1 MRINFEKVKYK
12 NILSTGNVFTTIELN
27 QVPSTLI
34 AGSNGSGKS
43 TLLDAIVFGLYGRP
57 FRNINKAQL
66 VNSIN
71 NKELVVE
78 LYFSAGGDKY
88 KIVRGIK
95 PNVFEIWKNGAMI
108 NQDASVRD
116 YQEFLE
122 TNILGINFKAFNQIV
137 VLGSATYIPFMELR
151 AYQRREIIEDL
162 LDIGVFTVMGTLA
175 KDRMSGTKTEIND
188 NKYEIEITENNI
200 QSAEENN
207 EEIRKL
213 KTVEVDKIKG
223 KMTEHIDLIE
233 DKNKIIDAQDE
244 IIKTLY
250 DDISDKPDEKEKF
263 QKATE
268 KRAELE
274 RNRIAFDKELSFY
287 EHNDDCPTCKQGIAH
302 DFKQEQI
309 LDKNQQK
316 AQIEKGLEATSIV
329 IRKHQERLNSI
340 SKIEDSIQEVNFKIS
355 EHRAELNSI
364 SKIEDS
370 IQEVNFKISEHR
382 AEIKM
387 AKNALIQYKKDLDNA
402 QKEVDE
408 VDTTKLDNLQK
419 KLEKQIE
426 IRTKLLDEH
435 EVLNIVQ
442 TILRDGGIKARIIA
456 QYIPVINKLINKYLA
471 AFDLFVDFHLD
482 EEFNEVIRSRFR
494 DKFTYASFSEGEKL
508 RITLSIMLAWRS
520 VAKLR
525 SSVSTNLL
533 ILDETLDGALDGVG
547 IESLIE
553 TLHGLNSDDNIFVIS
568 HRGDQFA
575 EKFENNLK
583 FEKIKNFS
591 ELAA

>member
-12 NILSTGNVFTTIELN
+12 NILSTGNVFTTVDLN
-27 QVPSTLI
+27 LVPSTLI

-43 TLLDAIVFGLYGRP
+43 TLLDAIVFGLYGRA
-57 FRNINKAQL
+57 FRDITKIQL

-71 NKELVVE
+71 NKELIVE
-78 LYFSAGGDKY
+78 LYFTAGGDKY
-88 KIVRGIK
+88 KILRGIK
-95 PNVFEIWKNGAMI
+95 PNLFEIWKNGVMI
-108 NQDASVRD
+108 NKDASIRD
-116 YQEFLE
+116 YQGFLE
-122 TNILGINFKAFNQIV
+122 DDILGINFKAFNQIV

-162 LDIGVFTVMGTLA
+162 LDIQVFSVMGTLA
-175 KDRMSGTKTEIND
+175 KERMSSIKTDITD
-188 NKYEIEITENNI
+188 NKYDIEMVESKIVSQQESD
-200 QSAEENN
+200 QA
-207 EEIRKL
+207 IRNL
-213 KTVEVDKIKG
+213 KSIEVDKIKE
-223 KMTEHIDLIE
+223 KMSSHIDEIE
-233 DKNKIIDAQDE
+233 TKNSIIDAQDE
-244 IIKTLY
+244 VIKVLY
-250 DDISDKPDEKEKF
+250 DDISDKPEEKKKF
-263 QKATE
+263 QEATE

-274 RNRIAFDKELSFY
+274 RNRVAFEKELSFY

-309 LDKNQQK
+309 IDKNQQK
-316 AQIEKGLEATSIV
+316 ARIEKGLVDIADVLT
-329 IRKHQERLNSI
+329 KHQTRLGSI
-340 SKIEDSIQEVNFKIS
+340 SKIEEQIQSVNFKIS
-355 EHRAELNSI
+355 EI
-364 SKIEDS
+364 
-370 IQEVNFKISEHR
+370 R

-387 AKNALIQYKKDLDNA
+387 SKNALMSYKKELDNA
-402 QKEVDE
+402 QKEVAE
-408 VDTTKLDNLQK
+408 IDTSKLENLQNRIDT
-419 KLEKQIE
+419 LTTT
-426 IRTKLLDEH
+426 RTELLDEH

-442 TILRDGGIKARIIA
+442 MILRDGGIKAKIIS

-471 AFDLFVDFHLD
+471 AFDLFVDFQLD

-553 TLHGLNSDDNIFVIS
+553 TLHGLNNDDNIFVIS

-591 ELAA
+591 ELVQ

>member
-12 NILSTGNVFTTIELN
+12 NILSTGNVFTTVELN
-27 QVPSTLI
+27 IVPSTLI

-71 NKELVVE
+71 NKELIVE

-88 KIVRGIK
+88 KILRGIK
-95 PNVFEIWKNGAMI
+95 PNLFEIWKNGAMI
-108 NQDASVRD
+108 NKDASIRD
-116 YQEFLE
+116 YQGFLE
-122 TNILGINFKAFNQIV
+122 DDILGINFKAFNQIV

-162 LDIGVFTVMGTLA
+162 LDIQVFSVMGTLA
-175 KDRMSGTKTEIND
+175 KERMSGIKTDINE
-188 NKYEIEITENNI
+188 NKYDIEMVESKIVSQED
-200 QSAEENN
+200 SDAA
-207 EEIRKL
+207 IRNL
-213 KTVEVDKIKG
+213 KSIEVDKIKD
-223 KMTEHIDLIE
+223 KMTGHIDEIE
-233 DKNKIIDAQDE
+233 TKNTTIDSQDE
-244 IIKTLY
+244 AIKVLY
-250 DDISDKPDEKEKF
+250 DDIADKPEEKKKF
-263 QKATE
+263 QEATE

-274 RNRIAFDKELSFY
+274 RNRVAFEKELSFY

-309 LDKNQQK
+309 IDKNQQK
-316 AQIEKGLEATSIV
+316 AKIEKGLVDIADVLTT
-329 IRKHQERLNSI
+329 HQTRLGSI
-340 SKIEDSIQEVNFKIS
+340 SKIEEQIQSVNFKIS
-355 EHRAELNSI
+355 EI
-364 SKIEDS
+364 
-370 IQEVNFKISEHR
+370 R

-387 AKNALIQYKKDLDNA
+387 SKNALMSYKKELDNA
-402 QKEVDE
+402 QKEVAE
-408 VDTTKLDNLQK
+408 IDTSKLENLQNRIDT
-419 KLEKQIE
+419 LTTA
-426 IRTKLLDEH
+426 RTELLDEH

-442 TILRDGGIKARIIA
+442 LILRDGGIKAKIIS

-471 AFDLFVDFHLD
+471 AFDLFVDFQLD
-482 EEFNEVIRSRFR
+482 ENFDEVIRSRFR

-553 TLHGLNSDDNIFVIS
+553 TLHGLNNDDNIFVIS

-591 ELAA
+591 ELVQ

>member
-12 NILSTGNVFTTIELN
+12 NILSTGNVFTTVELN
-27 QVPSTLI
+27 NVPSTLI

-71 NKELVVE
+71 NKELIVE
-78 LYFSAGGDKY
+78 LYFTAGGDKY
-88 KIVRGIK
+88 KILRGIK
-95 PNVFEIWKNGAMI
+95 PNLFEIWKNGAMI
-108 NQDASVRD
+108 NKDASIRD
-116 YQEFLE
+116 YQGFLE
-122 TNILGINFKAFNQIV
+122 DDILGINFKAFNQIV

-162 LDIGVFTVMGTLA
+162 LDIQVFSVMGTLA
-175 KDRMSGTKTEIND
+175 KERMSSIKTDINE
-188 NKYEIEITENNI
+188 NKYDIEMVESKIVS
-200 QSAEENN
+200 QEESD
-207 EEIRKL
+207 EAIRNL
-213 KTVEVDKIKG
+213 KSIEVDKIKE
-223 KMTEHIDLIE
+223 KMGGHIDDIE
-233 DKNKIIDAQDE
+233 TKNSTIDSQDE
-244 IIKTLY
+244 IIKVLY
-250 DDISDKPDEKEKF
+250 DDISDKPEEKKKF
-263 QKATE
+263 SDATE

-274 RNRIAFDKELSFY
+274 RSRVAFEKELSFY

-309 LDKNQQK
+309 IDKNQQK
-316 AQIEKGLEATSIV
+316 ARIEKGLVEIADVLT
-329 IRKHQERLNSI
+329 KHQTRLGSI
-340 SKIEDSIQEVNFKIS
+340 SKIEEQIQSVNFKIS
-355 EHRAELNSI
+355 EI
-364 SKIEDS
+364 
-370 IQEVNFKISEHR
+370 R

-387 AKNALIQYKKDLDNA
+387 SKNALMSYKKELDNA
-402 QKEVDE
+402 QKEVAE
-408 VDTTKLDNLQK
+408 IDTSKLENLQNRID
-419 KLEKQIE
+419 KLTAR
-426 IRTKLLDEH
+426 RTELLDEH

-442 TILRDGGIKARIIA
+442 LILRDGGIKAKIIS

-471 AFDLFVDFHLD
+471 AFDLFVDFQLD

-553 TLHGLNSDDNIFVIS
+553 TLHGLNNDDNIFVIS

-591 ELAA
+591 ELVQ

>member
-12 NILSTGNVFTTIELN
+12 NILSTGNVFTTVELN
-27 QVPSTLI
+27 NVPSTLI

-71 NKELVVE
+71 NKELIVE
-78 LYFSAGGDKY
+78 LYFTAGGDKY
-88 KIVRGIK
+88 KILRGIK
-95 PNVFEIWKNGAMI
+95 PNLFEIWKNGAMI
-108 NQDASVRD
+108 NKDASIRD
-116 YQEFLE
+116 YQGFLE
-122 TNILGINFKAFNQIV
+122 DDILGINFKAFNQIV

-162 LDIGVFTVMGTLA
+162 LDIQVFSVMGTLA
-175 KDRMSGTKTEIND
+175 KERMSAIKTDINE
-188 NKYEIEITENNI
+188 NKYDIEMVESKIVS
-200 QSAEENN
+200 QEESD
-207 EEIRKL
+207 EAIRNL
-213 KTVEVDKIKG
+213 KSIEVDKIKE
-223 KMTEHIDLIE
+223 KMSGHIDDIE
-233 DKNKIIDAQDE
+233 TKNSTIDSQDE
-244 IIKTLY
+244 IIKVLY
-250 DDISDKPDEKEKF
+250 DDISDKPEEKKKF
-263 QKATE
+263 SDATE

-274 RNRIAFDKELSFY
+274 RSRVAFEKELSFY

-302 DFKQEQI
+302 EFKQEQI
-309 LDKNQQK
+309 IDKNQQK
-316 AQIEKGLEATSIV
+316 AGIEKGLVDIATTIK
-329 IRKHQERLNSI
+329 KHQDRLGSI
-340 SKIEDSIQEVNFKIS
+340 SKIEEQIQAVNFKIS
-355 EHRAELNSI
+355 EI
-364 SKIEDS
+364 
-370 IQEVNFKISEHR
+370 R

-387 AKNALIQYKKDLDNA
+387 SKNALMSYKKELDNA
-402 QKEVDE
+402 QKEVAE
-408 VDTTKLDNLQK
+408 IDTSKLENLQK
-419 KLEKQIE
+419 KLDKQIE

-442 TILRDGGIKARIIA
+442 TILRDGGIKAKIIS

-471 AFDLFVDFHLD
+471 AFDLFVDFQLD

-553 TLHGLNSDDNIFVIS
+553 TLHGLNNDDNIFVIS

-591 ELAA
+591 ELVQ

>member
-12 NILSTGNVFTTIELN
+12 NILSTGNVFTTVDLN
-27 QVPSTLI
+27 LVPSTLI

-43 TLLDAIVFGLYGRP
+43 TLLDAIVFGLYGRA
-57 FRNINKAQL
+57 FRDITKIQL

-71 NKELVVE
+71 NKELIVE
-78 LYFSAGGDKY
+78 LYFTAGGDKY
-88 KIVRGIK
+88 KILRGIK
-95 PNVFEIWKNGAMI
+95 PNLFEIWKNGVMI
-108 NQDASVRD
+108 NKDASIRD
-116 YQEFLE
+116 YQGFLE
-122 TNILGINFKAFNQIV
+122 DDILGINFKAFNQIV

-162 LDIGVFTVMGTLA
+162 LDIQVFSVMGTLA
-175 KDRMSGTKTEIND
+175 KERMSSIKTDITD
-188 NKYEIEITENNI
+188 NKYDIEMVESKIVSQQESD
-200 QSAEENN
+200 QA
-207 EEIRKL
+207 IRNL
-213 KTVEVDKIKG
+213 KSIEVDKIKE
-223 KMTEHIDLIE
+223 KMSSHIDEIE
-233 DKNKIIDAQDE
+233 TKNSIIDAQDE
-244 IIKTLY
+244 VIKVLY
-250 DDISDKPDEKEKF
+250 DDISDKPEEKKKF
-263 QKATE
+263 QEATE

-274 RNRIAFDKELSFY
+274 RNRVAFEKELSFY

-309 LDKNQQK
+309 IDKNQQK
-316 AQIEKGLEATSIV
+316 ARIEKGLVDIADVLT
-329 IRKHQERLNSI
+329 KHQTRLGSI
-340 SKIEDSIQEVNFKIS
+340 SKIEEQIQSVNFKIS
-355 EHRAELNSI
+355 EI
-364 SKIEDS
+364 
-370 IQEVNFKISEHR
+370 R

-387 AKNALIQYKKDLDNA
+387 SKNALMSYKKELDNA
-402 QKEVDE
+402 QKEVAE
-408 VDTTKLDNLQK
+408 IDTSKLENLQNRIDT
-419 KLEKQIE
+419 LTTT
-426 IRTKLLDEH
+426 RTELLDEH

-442 TILRDGGIKARIIA
+442 MILRDGGIKAKIIS

-471 AFDLFVDFHLD
+471 AFDLFVDFQLD

-508 RITLSIMLAWRS
+508 RITLSIMLALRS

-553 TLHGLNSDDNIFVIS
+553 TLHGLNNDDNIFVIS

-591 ELAA
+591 ELVQ

>member
-12 NILSTGNVFTTIELN
+12 NILSTGNVFTTVDLN
-27 QVPSTLI
+27 LVPSTLI

-43 TLLDAIVFGLYGRP
+43 TLLDAIVFGLYGRA
-57 FRNINKAQL
+57 FRDITKIQL

-71 NKELVVE
+71 NKELIVE
-78 LYFSAGGDKY
+78 LYFTAGGDKY
-88 KIVRGIK
+88 KILRGIK
-95 PNVFEIWKNGAMI
+95 PNLFEIWKNGVMI
-108 NQDASVRD
+108 NKDASIRD
-116 YQEFLE
+116 YQGFLE
-122 TNILGINFKAFNQIV
+122 DDILGINFKAFNQIV

-162 LDIGVFTVMGTLA
+162 LDIQVFSVMGTLA
-175 KDRMSGTKTEIND
+175 KERMTSIKTDINE
-188 NKYEIEITENNI
+188 NKYDIEMVESKIVSQQESD
-200 QSAEENN
+200 QA
-207 EEIRKL
+207 IRNL
-213 KTVEVDKIKG
+213 KSIEVDKIKE
-223 KMTEHIDLIE
+223 KMSSHIDEIE
-233 DKNKIIDAQDE
+233 IKNSIIDAQDE
-244 IIKTLY
+244 VIKVLY
-250 DDISDKPDEKEKF
+250 DDISDKPEEKKKF
-263 QKATE
+263 QEATE

-274 RNRIAFDKELSFY
+274 RNRVAFEKELSFY

-309 LDKNQQK
+309 IDKNQQK
-316 AQIEKGLEATSIV
+316 ARIEKGLVDIADVLT
-329 IRKHQERLNSI
+329 KHQTRLGSI
-340 SKIEDSIQEVNFKIS
+340 SKIEEQIQSVNFKIS
-355 EHRAELNSI
+355 EI
-364 SKIEDS
+364 
-370 IQEVNFKISEHR
+370 R

-387 AKNALIQYKKDLDNA
+387 SKNALMSYKKELDNA
-402 QKEVDE
+402 QKEVAE
-408 VDTTKLDNLQK
+408 IDTSKLENLQNRIDT
-419 KLEKQIE
+419 LTTT
-426 IRTKLLDEH
+426 RTELLDEH

-442 TILRDGGIKARIIA
+442 MILRDGGIKAKIIS

-471 AFDLFVDFHLD
+471 AFDLFVDFQLD

-553 TLHGLNSDDNIFVIS
+553 TLHGLNNDDNIFVIS

-591 ELAA
+591 ELVQ

>member
-12 NILSTGNVFTTIELN
+12 NILSTGNTFTTVDLN
-27 QVPSTLI
+27 LVPSTLI

-71 NKELVVE
+71 NKELIVE
-78 LYFSAGGDKY
+78 LYFKAASDKY
-88 KIVRGIK
+88 MIRRGIK
-95 PNVFEIWKNGAMI
+95 PNIFEIWKNGAMI
-108 NQDASVRD
+108 NKDASIRD
-116 YQEFLE
+116 YQGFLE
-122 TNILGINFKAFNQIV
+122 DSILGINFKAFNQIV

-162 LDIGVFTVMGTLA
+162 LDIQVFSVMGTLA
-175 KDRMSGTKTEIND
+175 KERMSAIKTDIND
-188 NKYEIEITENNI
+188 NKYNIEIIDSKIES
-200 QSAEENN
+200 QEESD
-207 EEIRKL
+207 EAIRNL
-213 KTVEVDKIKG
+213 KSIEVDKIKD
-223 KMTEHIDLIE
+223 KMSGHIDEIE
-233 DKNKIIDAQDE
+233 TKNTTIDTQDDV
-244 IIKTLY
+244 IKTLY
-250 DDISDKPDEKEKF
+250 EDISDKPDEKAKY
-263 QKATE
+263 TE
-268 KRAELE
+268 ASEQRAELE
-274 RNRIAFDKELSFY
+274 RNRKAFEKELSFY
-287 EHNDDCPTCKQGIAH
+287 EHNDDCPTCKQGIDH

-309 LDKNQQK
+309 IDKNQRK
-316 AQIEKGLEATSIV
+316 AAIEAGLVTVASDIETHT
-329 IRKHQERLNSI
+329 KRLNSI
-340 SKIEDSIQEVNFKIS
+340 SKIEEQIQSVNFKIS
-355 EHRAELNSI
+355 ET
-364 SKIEDS
+364 
-370 IQEVNFKISEHR
+370 R

-387 AKNALIQYKKDLDNA
+387 AKNALLSYKKDLDTA
-402 QKEVDE
+402 KKEVDE
-408 VDTTKLDNLQK
+408 VDTSKLIALQQAVINLQDV
-419 KLEKQIE
+419 
-426 IRTKLLDEH
+426 RSKLLDEH

-442 TILRDGGIKARIIA
+442 LILRDGGIKAKIIS

-471 AFDLFVDFHLD
+471 AFDLFVDFQLD
-482 EEFNEVIRSRFR
+482 ENFDEVIRSRFR

-553 TLHGLNSDDNIFVIS
+553 TLHGLNNDDNIFVIS

-591 ELAA
+591 ELVQ

>member
-12 NILSTGNVFTTIELN
+12 NILSTGNVFTTVELN
-27 QVPSTLI
+27 IVPSTLI

-71 NKELVVE
+71 NKDLIVE

-88 KIVRGIK
+88 KILRGIK
-95 PNVFEIWKNGAMI
+95 PNLFEIWKNGAMI
-108 NQDASVRD
+108 NKDASIRD
-116 YQEFLE
+116 YQGFLE
-122 TNILGINFKAFNQIV
+122 DDILGINFKAFNQIV

-162 LDIGVFTVMGTLA
+162 LDIQVFSVMGTLA
-175 KDRMSGTKTEIND
+175 KERMSSLKTDINE
-188 NKYEIEITENNI
+188 NKYDIEMVESKIVSQED
-200 QSAEENN
+200 SDAA
-207 EEIRKL
+207 IRNL
-213 KTVEVDKIKG
+213 KSIEVDKIKD
-223 KMTEHIDLIE
+223 KMAGHIDEIE
-233 DKNKIIDAQDE
+233 TKNGTIDVQDD
-244 IIKTLY
+244 IIKVLY
-250 DDISDKPDEKEKF
+250 DDISDKPEEKKKF
-263 QKATE
+263 SDATE
-268 KRAELE
+268 KRADLE
-274 RNRIAFDKELSFY
+274 RSRVAFEKELSFY

-309 LDKNQQK
+309 IDKNQQK
-316 AQIEKGLEATSIV
+316 AGIEKGLVEIADVLT
-329 IRKHQERLNSI
+329 KHQTRLGSI
-340 SKIEDSIQEVNFKIS
+340 SKIEEQIQSVNFKIS
-355 EHRAELNSI
+355 EI
-364 SKIEDS
+364 
-370 IQEVNFKISEHR
+370 R

-387 AKNALIQYKKDLDNA
+387 SKNALMSYKKELDNA
-402 QKEVDE
+402 QKEVAE
-408 VDTTKLDNLQK
+408 IDTSKLENLQNK
-419 KLEKQIE
+419 IDTLTTNRSE
-426 IRTKLLDEH
+426 LLDEH

-442 TILRDGGIKARIIA
+442 LILRDGGIKAKIIS

-471 AFDLFVDFHLD
+471 AFDLFVDFQLD

-553 TLHGLNSDDNIFVIS
+553 TLHGLNNDDNIFVIS

-591 ELAA
+591 ELVQ

>member
-12 NILSTGNVFTTIELN
+12 NILSTGNVFTTVELN
-27 QVPSTLI
+27 TVPSTLI

-71 NKELVVE
+71 NKELIVE
-78 LYFSAGGDKY
+78 LYFTAGGDKY
-88 KIVRGIK
+88 KILRGIK
-95 PNVFEIWKNGAMI
+95 PNLFEIWKNGAMI
-108 NQDASVRD
+108 NKDASIRD
-116 YQEFLE
+116 YQGFLE
-122 TNILGINFKAFNQIV
+122 DDILGINFKAFNQIV

-162 LDIGVFTVMGTLA
+162 LDIQVFSVMGTLA
-175 KDRMSGTKTEIND
+175 KERMSSIKTDITD
-188 NKYEIEITENNI
+188 NKYDIEMVESKISSQQENDE
-200 QSAEENN
+200 A
-207 EEIRKL
+207 IRNL
-213 KTVEVDKIKG
+213 KTIEVDKIKE
-223 KMTEHIDLIE
+223 KMGGHIE
-233 DKNKIIDAQDE
+233 DIENKNGTIDTQDE
-244 IIKTLY
+244 IIKVLY
-250 DDISDKPDEKEKF
+250 DDISDKPDEKQKF
-263 QKATE
+263 ADATE

-274 RNRIAFDKELSFY
+274 RSRVQFEKELSFY

-309 LDKNQQK
+309 IDKNQQK
-316 AQIEKGLEATSIV
+316 AGIEKGLVDIADVLT
-329 IRKHQERLNSI
+329 KHQTRLGSI
-340 SKIEDSIQEVNFKIS
+340 SKIEEQIQSVNFKIS
-355 EHRAELNSI
+355 EI
-364 SKIEDS
+364 
-370 IQEVNFKISEHR
+370 R

-387 AKNALIQYKKDLDNA
+387 SKNALVAYKKELDNA
-402 QKEVDE
+402 QKEVSE
-408 VDTTKLDNLQK
+408 IDTSKLENLQK
-419 KLEKQIE
+419 RIDKLTAS
-426 IRTKLLDEH
+426 RTELLDEH

-442 TILRDGGIKARIIA
+442 LILRDGGIKAKIIS

-471 AFDLFVDFHLD
+471 AFDLFVDFQLD

-553 TLHGLNSDDNIFVIS
+553 TLHGLNNDDNIFVIS

-591 ELAA
+591 ELVQ

>member
-78 LYFSAGGDKY
+78 LYFNAGGNKY
-88 KIVRGIK
+88 MIRRGIK
-95 PNVFEIWKNGAMI
+95 PNIFEIWKDGAMI

-122 TNILGINFKAFNQIV
+122 SNILGINFKAFNQIV

-162 LDIGVFTVMGTLA
+162 LDIQVFSVMGTLA
-175 KDRMSGTKTEIND
+175 KDRMSGIKTEIND

-250 DDISDKPDEKEKF
+250 DDISDKPEEKEKF

-274 RNRIAFDKELSFY
+274 RNRVAFDKELSFY

-309 LDKNQQK
+309 MDKNQQK
-316 AQIEKGLEATSIV
+316 AHIEKGLVDIDK
-329 IRKHQERLNSI
+329 IIKKHQDRLG
-340 SKIEDSIQEVNFKIS
+340 
-355 EHRAELNSI
+355 SI

-387 AKNALIQYKKDLDNA
+387 AKNALLAYKKDLDNA

-408 VDTTKLDNLQK
+408 VDTSKLDKLQK
-419 KLEKQIE
+419 KLEKQVE
-426 IRTKLLDEH
+426 VRTKLLDEH

-442 TILRDGGIKARIIA
+442 TILRDGGIKAKIIA

-471 AFDLFVDFHLD
+471 AFDLFVDFQLD

>member
-12 NILSTGNVFTTIELN
+12 NILSTGNVFTTVDLN
-27 QVPSTLI
+27 LVPSTLI

-71 NKELVVE
+71 NKELIVE

-88 KIVRGIK
+88 KINRGIK
-95 PNVFEIWKNGAMI
+95 PNLFEIWKNGAMI
-108 NQDASVRD
+108 NKDASIRD
-116 YQEFLE
+116 YQGFLE
-122 TNILGINFKAFNQIV
+122 ESILGINFKAFNQIV

-162 LDIGVFTVMGTLA
+162 LDIQVFSVMGTLA
-175 KDRMSGTKTEIND
+175 KERMSSIKTDIND
-188 NKYEIEITENNI
+188 NKYNIEIVDSKIVSQED
-200 QSAEENN
+200 SDAA
-207 EEIRKL
+207 IRNL
-213 KTVEVDKIKG
+213 KSIEVDKIKD
-223 KMTEHIDLIE
+223 KMSGHIDSIE
-233 DKNKIIDAQDE
+233 IKNTTIDAQDE
-244 IIKTLY
+244 IMKVLY
-250 DDISDKPDEKEKF
+250 DDISDKPAEKAKYTTAQE
-263 QKATE
+263 Q
-268 KRAELE
+268 RAELE
-274 RNRIAFDKELSFY
+274 RNRKAFEKELSFY

-302 DFKQEQI
+302 DFKESQI
-309 LDKNQQK
+309 LEKNQK
-316 AQIEKGLEATSIV
+316 KDEIENGLVSLTETIETHT
-329 IRKHQERLNSI
+329 KRLNSI
-340 SKIEDSIQEVNFKIS
+340 SKIEEQIQSVNFKIS
-355 EHRAELNSI
+355 ET
-364 SKIEDS
+364 
-370 IQEVNFKISEHR
+370 R

-387 AKNALIQYKKDLDNA
+387 AKNALMSYKKDLENA
-402 QKEVDE
+402 KKEVEE
-408 VDTTKLDNLQK
+408 VDTSKLIALQKAIDNLTTV
-419 KLEKQIE
+419 
-426 IRTKLLDEH
+426 RTKLLDEH

-442 TILRDGGIKARIIA
+442 LILRDGGIKAKIIS

-471 AFDLFVDFHLD
+471 AFDLFVDFQLD
-482 EEFNEVIRSRFR
+482 ENFDEVIRSRFR

-553 TLHGLNSDDNIFVIS
+553 TLHGLNNDDNIFVIS

-591 ELAA
+591 ELVQ

>member
-34 AGSNGSGKS
+34 AGANGSGKS

-57 FRNINKAQL
+57 FRNINKNQL
-66 VNSIN
+66 INSIN
-71 NKELVVE
+71 NKELIVE
-78 LYFSAGGDKY
+78 LYFSAGGNKY
-88 KIVRGIK
+88 MIRRGIK
-95 PNVFEIWKNGAMI
+95 PNIFEIYKDGAMI

-122 TNILGINFKAFNQIV
+122 SNILGINFKAFNQIV

-162 LDIGVFTVMGTLA
+162 LDIGVFSVMGTLA
-175 KDRMSGTKTEIND
+175 KDRMSNTKTEIND

-200 QSAEENN
+200 RAAEENN

-213 KTVEVDKIKG
+213 KTIAVDQIKQ
-223 KMTEHIDLIE
+223 KMSEHIDLIE
-233 DKNKIIDAQDE
+233 TKNDLIDAEETKMQTKYDE
-244 IIKTLY
+244 
-250 DDISDKPDEKEKF
+250 ISDKASEKEKF
-263 QKATE
+263 QKATD
-268 KRAELE
+268 KRSDLE
-274 RNRIAFDKELSFY
+274 RSRLAFDKELSFY

-302 DFKQEQI
+302 DFKQQQI

-316 AQIEKGLEATSIV
+316 AHIEKGLLDTAAV
-329 IRKHQERLNSI
+329 IKRHQDRLAAI
-340 SKIEDSIQEVNFKIS
+340 SKIEDEIQSINFKIS
-355 EHRAELNSI
+355 EI
-364 SKIEDS
+364 
-370 IQEVNFKISEHR
+370 R

-387 AKNALIQYKKDLDNA
+387 SKNALITYKKDLDDA

-408 VDTTKLDNLQK
+408 VDTTKLDTLQK
-419 KLEKQIE
+419 KLNKQIE

-435 EVLNIVQ
+435 EVLNVVQ
-442 TILRDGGIKARIIA
+442 TILRDGGIKAKIIS

-525 SSVSTNLL
+525 NSVSTNLL

-575 EKFENNLK
+575 EKFENNLR

>member
-12 NILSTGNVFTTIELN
+12 NILSTGNVFTTIPLN
-27 QVPSTLI
+27 EVPSTLI

-71 NKELVVE
+71 NKELIVE

-88 KIVRGIK
+88 MIRRGIK
-95 PNVFEIWKNGAMI
+95 PNLFEIWKNGAMI

-116 YQEFLE
+116 YQAFLE
-122 TNILGINFKAFNQIV
+122 DSILGINFKAFNQIV

-162 LDIGVFTVMGTLA
+162 LDIQVFSVMGTLA
-175 KDRMSGTKTEIND
+175 KERMSSIKTDIND
-188 NKYEIEITENNI
+188 NKYDIEMVENNI
-200 QSAEENN
+200 ESAKENN
-207 EEIRKL
+207 EAIKKI
-213 KTVEVDKIKG
+213 KTVEVDKIKE
-223 KMTEHIDLIE
+223 KMGGHIDDIE
-233 DKNKIIDAQDE
+233 TKNSTIDTQDE
-244 IIKTLY
+244 IMKVLY
-250 DDISDKPDEKEKF
+250 DDISDKPDEKQKF
-263 QKATE
+263 SDATE

-274 RNRIAFDKELSFY
+274 RSRVQFEKELSFY

-309 LDKNQQK
+309 IDKNQQK
-316 AQIEKGLEATSIV
+316 AGIEKGLVDIAETI
-329 IRKHQERLNSI
+329 KTHQDRLGSI
-340 SKIEDSIQEVNFKIS
+340 SKIEEQIQSVNFKIS
-355 EHRAELNSI
+355 EI
-364 SKIEDS
+364 
-370 IQEVNFKISEHR
+370 R

-387 AKNALIQYKKDLDNA
+387 SKNALVAYKKELDNA

-408 VDTTKLDNLQK
+408 VDTSKLENLQK
-419 KLEKQIE
+419 KLDKQVD
-426 IRTKLLDEH
+426 IRTQLLDEH

-442 TILRDGGIKARIIA
+442 TILRDGGIKAKIIS

-471 AFDLFVDFHLD
+471 AFDLFVDFQLD

-553 TLHGLNSDDNIFVIS
+553 TLHGLNNDDNIFVIS

-591 ELAA
+591 ELAQ

>member
-12 NILSTGNVFTTIELN
+12 NILSTGNVFTTIPLN
-27 QVPSTLI
+27 EVPSTLI

-71 NKELVVE
+71 NKELIVE

-88 KIVRGIK
+88 MIRRGIK
-95 PNVFEIWKNGAMI
+95 PNLFEIWKNGAMI

-116 YQEFLE
+116 YQAFLE
-122 TNILGINFKAFNQIV
+122 ESILGINFKAFNQIV

-162 LDIGVFTVMGTLA
+162 LDIQVFSVMGTLA
-175 KDRMSGTKTEIND
+175 KERMSAIKTDIND
-188 NKYEIEITENNI
+188 NKYDIEMVENNI
-200 QSAEENN
+200 ESAKENN
-207 EEIRKL
+207 EAIKKI
-213 KTVEVDKIKG
+213 KTVEVDKIKE
-223 KMTEHIDLIE
+223 KMSSHIDDIE
-233 DKNKIIDAQDE
+233 TKNSTIDTQDE
-244 IIKTLY
+244 IMKVLY
-250 DDISDKPDEKEKF
+250 DDISDKPDEKQKF
-263 QKATE
+263 ADATE

-274 RNRIAFDKELSFY
+274 RSRVQFEKELSFY

-309 LDKNQQK
+309 IDKNQQK
-316 AQIEKGLEATSIV
+316 AGIEKGLVDIAETI
-329 IRKHQERLNSI
+329 KTHQDRLGSI
-340 SKIEDSIQEVNFKIS
+340 SKIEEQIQSVNFKIS
-355 EHRAELNSI
+355 EI
-364 SKIEDS
+364 
-370 IQEVNFKISEHR
+370 R

-387 AKNALIQYKKDLDNA
+387 SKNALVAYKKELDNA

-408 VDTTKLDNLQK
+408 VDTSKLENLQK
-419 KLEKQIE
+419 KLDKQVD
-426 IRTKLLDEH
+426 IRTQLLDEH

-442 TILRDGGIKARIIA
+442 TILRDGGIKAKIIS

-471 AFDLFVDFHLD
+471 AFDLFVDFQLD

-553 TLHGLNSDDNIFVIS
+553 TLHGLNNDDNIFVIS

-591 ELAA
+591 ELAQ

>member
-12 NILSTGNVFTTIELN
+12 NILSTGNVFTTVDLN
-27 QVPSTLI
+27 LVPSTLI

-43 TLLDAIVFGLYGRP
+43 TLLDAIVFGLYGRA
-57 FRNINKAQL
+57 FRDITKIQL

-71 NKELVVE
+71 NKELIVE
-78 LYFSAGGDKY
+78 LYFTAGGDKY
-88 KIVRGIK
+88 KISRGIK
-95 PNVFEIWKNGAMI
+95 PNFFEIWKNGVMI

-116 YQEFLE
+116 YQGFLE
-122 TNILGINFKAFNQIV
+122 DDILGINFKAFNQIV

-162 LDIGVFTVMGTLA
+162 LDIQVFSVMGTLA
-175 KDRMSGTKTEIND
+175 KERMSAIKTDITD
-188 NKYEIEITENNI
+188 NKYDIEIVESKI
-200 QSAEENN
+200 SSQQESDQA
-207 EEIRKL
+207 IRNL
-213 KTVEVDKIKG
+213 KSIEVDKIKE
-223 KMTEHIDLIE
+223 KMSNHIDDIE
-233 DKNKIIDAQDE
+233 TKNGIIDAQDE
-244 IIKTLY
+244 IIKVLY
-250 DDISDKPDEKEKF
+250 DDISDKPEEKRKF
-263 QKATE
+263 QEATE
-268 KRAELE
+268 KRADLE
-274 RNRIAFDKELSFY
+274 RSRVAFEKELSFY

-309 LDKNQQK
+309 IDKNQQK
-316 AQIEKGLEATSIV
+316 AMIEKGLVDIADVLT
-329 IRKHQERLNSI
+329 KHQTRLGSI
-340 SKIEDSIQEVNFKIS
+340 SKIEEQIQSVNFKIS
-355 EHRAELNSI
+355 DI
-364 SKIEDS
+364 
-370 IQEVNFKISEHR
+370 R

-387 AKNALIQYKKDLDNA
+387 SKNALQSYKMELDNA
-402 QKEVDE
+402 QKEVAE
-408 VDTTKLDNLQK
+408 IDTS
-419 KLEKQIE
+419 KLEDLQNRIHKLIDT
-426 IRTKLLDEH
+426 RTKLLDEH

-442 TILRDGGIKARIIA
+442 IILRDGGIKAKIIS

-471 AFDLFVDFHLD
+471 AFDLFVDFQLD

-553 TLHGLNSDDNIFVIS
+553 TLHGLNNDDNIFVIS

-591 ELAA
+591 ELVQ

>member
-12 NILSTGNVFTTIELN
+12 NILSTGNVYTTIELN

-71 NKELVVE
+71 NKELIVE
-78 LYFSAGGDKY
+78 LYFNAGGDKY
-88 KIVRGIK
+88 MIRRGIK
-95 PNVFEIWKNGAMI
+95 PNIFEIWKNGAMI

-122 TNILGINFKAFNQIV
+122 SNILGINFKAFNQIV

-162 LDIGVFTVMGTLA
+162 LDIGVFSVMGTLA
-175 KDRMSGTKTEIND
+175 KDRMSSIKTEIND
-188 NKYEIEITENNI
+188 NKYEIEITENNM

-213 KTVEVDKIKG
+213 KTVEVDKIKE
-223 KMTEHIDLIE
+223 KMSEHIDLIE
-233 DKNKIIDAQDE
+233 EKNTRIDTQDE
-244 IIKTLY
+244 ILKVLY
-250 DDISDKPDEKEKF
+250 DDISDKPDEKQKF
-263 QKATE
+263 QDATE
-268 KRAELE
+268 QRAELE

-302 DFKQEQI
+302 DFKEGQI
-309 LDKNQQK
+309 IEKNQKK
-316 AQIEKGLEATSIV
+316 AQIETSLQATGIV
-329 IRKHQERLNSI
+329 IKKHQERLNAI
-340 SKIEDSIQEVNFKIS
+340 SKIEEQIQEINFKIS
-355 EHRAELNSI
+355 EI
-364 SKIEDS
+364 
-370 IQEVNFKISEHR
+370 R

-387 AKNALIQYKKDLDNA
+387 SKNALITYKKDLDNA

-408 VDTTKLDNLQK
+408 VDTSKIDNLQK
-419 KLEKQIE
+419 KLNKQIE

-442 TILRDGGIKARIIA
+442 TILRDGGIKAKIIS

-471 AFDLFVDFHLD
+471 AFDLFVDFQLD

-583 FEKIKNFS
+583 FEKLKNFS